1 MNRYYDDDPTTSF
14 YDDRPMPGPRA
25 AAGSTVDAARL
36 WSGGLATAL
45 VAGLAGFVGVLVVRV
60 LFDVAAYAPRGDGA
74 FGDDS
79 TIALCVGA
87 ALAALLATGL
97 IQLLMASTPQ
107 PLAYFGWIV
116 GLATAAAVF
125 VPVLADGLTGATVAE
140 AVIHLL
146 IGIAIGTLVIGSAA
160 GARRPT

>member
-1 MNRYYDDDPTTSF
+1 MSSYYDDSPTR
-14 YDDRPMPGPRA
+14 YYGERPTLPAP
-25 AAGSTVDAARL
+25 STVDAGRL
-36 WSGGLATAL
+36 WAGGLATAL
-45 VAGLAGFVGVLVVRV
+45 VAGLAGLVGVLVVRV
-60 LFDVAAYAPRGDGA
+60 LFDVAAYAPRGDDA
-74 FGDDS
+74 LGDDS

-97 IQLLMASTPQ
+97 VQLLMASTPQ

-125 VPVLADGLTGATVAE
+125 GPVLAGGLTGATVAE

-146 IGIAIGTLVIGSAA
+146 IGVAIGSLVAGSAA
-160 GARRPT
+160 GACRPA